1 MWPDRPGIGNAA
13 LDLRG
18 LSGRYRIVT
27 HGSRPDVYWG
37 GPCPC
42 GNCQIGDFSHIPAAP
57 PVASY
62 RMAGGAGLSWRPADM
77 SDERLIAR
85 LKTGDKEAL
94 RQIYMQYKDML
105 LTVATSMLRDV
116 HAAEDV
122 LQDVFV
128 SFASGVRSL
137 DVRVN
142 LKKYL

>member
-1 MWPDRPGIGNAA
+1 
-13 LDLRG
+13 
-18 LSGRYRIVT
+18 
-27 HGSRPDVYWG
+27 
-37 GPCPC
+37 
-42 GNCQIGDFSHIPAAP
+42 
-57 PVASY
+57 
-62 RMAGGAGLSWRPADM
+62 M

-94 RQIYMQYKDML
+94 RQIYMQYKDTL

-142 LKKYL
+142 LKKYLITCMANRVRDRFRRKPETRP